1 MELIEQKYTISE
13 PGLDKE
19 FFYLNRL
26 GNDLMF
32 LMKINKEVDSDL
44 NLTLFQR
51 MIKVDV
57 IPRSEKTQKT
67 SYLIDLPSAVDISK
81 ISCSQQE
88 EMLQIQMPVVGG
100 DAENDSRGIT
110 LPVAEMIQP
119 EINKPISLT
128 PGAIELPIEN
138 IQNRYN
144 ILKKDP
150 AFIQSLFSKDV
161 VDEARSFHQQIPG
174 YSVTPLHNLKNL
186 ARFLH
191 VGAIWVKDESKRLNL
206 NAFKVLGG
214 SFAVAKVIQSKLGA
228 SQNPLIYST
237 LRAEQTRKIIGE
249 LVFSAATDGNHGR
262 GVAWIASQLGY
273 RSIIYVHHKTSS
285 ARIKAIEDQ
294 GAQVVVI
301 DGTYDDAVHQV
312 EVDSEKEGWQVIS
325 DTAYEG
331 YEQIPTWVM
340 QGYATMLSESR
351 DQLHEHGLKKPTHI
365 LVQAGVGALAASAIG
380 YYSSQFPDDHP
391 FNIVVEPTLAP
402 CLFISNQAG
411 DGKPHPAEGD
421 LDTIMAGLACG
432 EPNPLAWKVLR
443 DWTDQFC
450 KCPDYVAAL
459 GMRAYAAP
467 IMTDPCITSGESGA
481 LPLGMLMVLMRDDRF
496 GALRE
501 KFRLDE
507 SAQILLINTEGNT
520 DPDHYR
526 HVVWEGGV
534 PLPKLPAVNVG

>member
-13 PGLDKE
+13 PGLDRE
-19 FFYLNRL
+19 IFYLGRL

-32 LMKINKEVDSDL
+32 SMKINKEMDSDL

-51 MIKVDV
+51 MIKVDFA
-57 IPRSEKTQKT
+57 PRSEKMQRT
-67 SYLIDLPSAVDISK
+67 SYLIDLPSAVDITN
-81 ISCSQQE
+81 IFCSQKE
-88 EMLQIQMPVVGG
+88 EMLQIQMPVVRD
-100 DAENDSRGIT
+100 DAENDSRGIS
-110 LPVAEMIQP
+110 LPITEVIEP
-119 EINKPISLT
+119 EIDTPICFT
-128 PGAIELPIEN
+128 PGEMELPIEN
-138 IQNRYN
+138 MQNRYA
-144 ILKKDP
+144 ISKKDP
-150 AFIQSLFSKDV
+150 ALIQNLFSKDV
-161 VDEARSFHQQIPG
+161 IDEARSFHQQIPG
-174 YSVTPLHNLKNL
+174 YSVTQLHNLKNL
-186 ARFLH
+186 TQFLG
-191 VGAIWVKDESKRLNL
+191 VGGIWVKDESKRLNL

-228 SQNPLIYST
+228 SKNPLNYST
-237 LRAEQTRKIIGE
+237 LRAEHTRKVIGE

-273 RSIIYVHHKTSS
+273 RSIIYVHNKTSA

-312 EVDSEKEGWQVIS
+312 EIDSKKEGWQVIS

-351 DQLHEHGLKKPTHI
+351 DQLNEHGLKKPTHI

-380 YYSSQFPDDHP
+380 YFSSQFPDDHP

-411 DGKPHPAEGD
+411 DGEPHPAEGD

-459 GMRAYAAP
+459 GMRTYAAP
-467 IMTDPCITSGESGA
+467 ILADPCITSGESGA
-481 LPLGMLMVLMRDDRF
+481 LPLGMLMVLMRDNRF
-496 GALRE
+496 SKLRE
-501 KFRLDE
+501 EFRLDK
-507 SAQILLINTEGNT
+507 SSQILLINTEGNT

-534 PLPKLPAVNVG
+534 PLPGLN